1 MNSALRKLP
10 VIFLLALGMLSTTSA
25 MAAPERNADARG
37 FIYGRITTRSGS
49 VYEGRLRWN
58 NKEEAFWGDFFNAA
72 KEESPYLSYVPRKE
86 RQRRDSIEVFG
97 IPIGIR
103 WEENDEGRQLV
114 ARFGD
119 LRRIEVER
127 GDDATVIFKSG
138 TRYEVSGGSN
148 DVEGD
153 TEIAVW
159 DRAAGEIQVRWKEI
173 RTIDFLPTPANLSVP
188 DFRLRG
194 TVHTEDGSFRGYI
207 QWDQDECL
215 SSDELD
221 GENRD
226 GDVEL
231 RMGEIRSIE
240 RRSRDSSEVVLRD
253 GRTFVLKGTNDVDS
267 SNRGIYV
274 HDWRIGRVLVNW
286 DAFRRVDFDPPGDSG
301 PAYTDFRPGR
311 PLFGKVTTQEGKAY
325 RGRLVFDVDERETM
339 EFLDGHRRDVEYSIP
354 FARIGFLLPER
365 GNSSRV
371 VYKDGRE
378 LKLED
383 TVDVGRDNAGVL
395 VFDRGKEKDP
405 RYIAWEDVRRIDFEE
420 R

>member
-10 VIFLLALGMLSTTSA
+10 MIFLLTLGMLTPASA
-25 MAAPERNADARG
+25 TAAPERNADARG

-72 KEESPYLSYVPRKE
+72 KEDSLYRRYVPRRE
-86 RQRRDSIEVFG
+86 RQRRESIEVFG
-97 IPIGIR
+97 IPIGLR
-103 WEENDEGRQLV
+103 WDERDESRQLA

-127 GDDATVIFKSG
+127 GDDATIIFKSG
-138 TRYEVSGGSN
+138 TRYEVDGGSN
-148 DVEGD
+148 DIDGD
-153 TEIAVW
+153 TEITVW
-159 DRAAGEIQVRWKEI
+159 DRAASEIQVRWKEI
-173 RTIDFLPTPANLSVP
+173 QSIDFLPTPAGLTVS

-221 GENRD
+221 GETRD
-226 GDVEL
+226 GDVSL

-240 RRSRDSSEVVLRD
+240 RQTRNSSKVVLRD
-253 GRTFVLKGTNDVDS
+253 GRTFVLEGTNDVDA

-274 HDWRIGRVLVNW
+274 QDGRYGRVLVSW

-311 PLFGKVTTQEGKAY
+311 PLFGKVTTREGAAH
-325 RGRLVFDVDERETM
+325 RGRLVYDVDETETM
-339 EFLDGHRRDVEYSIP
+339 ELLDGQRHDVEYSIP
-354 FARIGFLLPER
+354 FARIAFLLPER

-383 TVDVGRDNAGVL
+383 TVDVGEDNAGVL
-395 VFDRGKEKDP
+395 VFDRGQDDP
-405 RYIAWEDVRRIDFEE
+405 RYIPWEDIRRIDFES

>member
-1 MNSALRKLP
+1 MNSALRKLSM
-10 VIFLLALGMLSTTSA
+10 IFLLILGVLSTSSA
-25 MAAPERNADARG
+25 TAAPEREADARG
-37 FIYGRITTRSGS
+37 FLYGRITTRGGS

-58 NKEEAFWGDFFNAA
+58 NKEEAFWGDFFNAS
-72 KEESPYLSYVPRKE
+72 KEESLYRKYVPRKE
-86 RQRRDSIEVFG
+86 RQRRESIEVFG
-97 IPIGIR
+97 IPIGIHFD
-103 WEENDEGRQLV
+103 ENDEGRQLV

-119 LRRIEVER
+119 LQRIEVER

-138 TRYEVSGGSN
+138 ARYEVSGGSN

-153 TEIAVW
+153 TEITVW
-159 DRAAGEIQVRWKEI
+159 DRAASEIQVRWKEI
-173 RTIDFLPTPANLSVP
+173 QTIDFLPTPAGLTVP
-188 DFRLRG
+188 DFRLHG
-194 TVHTEDGSFRGYI
+194 TVHTDDGSFRGYI

-221 GENRD
+221 GETRD
-226 GDVEL
+226 GDVSL

-240 RRSRDSSEVVLRD
+240 RRTRNSSKVVLRD
-253 GRTFVLKGTNDVDS
+253 GRTFVLEGTNDVDS

-274 HDWRIGRVLVNW
+274 HDWRYGRVLVNW
-286 DAFRRVDFDPPGDSG
+286 DAFRRVDFGPPGDSG

-311 PLFGKVTTQEGKAY
+311 PLFGKVTTREGTSY
-325 RGRLVFDVDERETM
+325 GGRLVYDADETETM
-339 EFLDGHRRDVEYSIP
+339 EFLDGQRRDVEYSVP
-354 FARIGFLLPER
+354 FARIAFLLPER
-365 GNSSRV
+365 GSSTRV

-395 VFDRGKEKDP
+395 VFDRGQEHDP
-405 RYIAWEDVRRIDFEE
+405 RYIAWEDVQRIDFED